1 MTKDQLSTLIRST
14 IYENDNNE
22 IQADKHQYMLLTIIA
37 SIYNELHNV
46 GTGFLGKVSPAD
58 QAPTPTTN
66 GFYMF
71 DSDGTVSYLANK
83 QVKAG
88 GYLTVEKAVST
99 YNYGYVESYAD
110 LTDDIDNGSSTIG
123 ASAKAVLNLKEYL
136 ITLIT
141 KQDDAN
147 TIKAKFD
154 NLGNVI
160 NTFYLKVGDVKNNFT
175 STDTNKP
182 LSALKGKELYD
193 YVVSLQNKLDSS
205 NVNTIINKSSGIAGL
220 DSSGKLTEALLPY
233 QYQKTSEKGQP
244 NGYASLDGSGDVP
257 DAQIPTNIERNTN
270 KNTANGYAGLDSS
283 GYIPISL
290 IRSDLLEQL
299 YSYGVKYDVTIS
311 SPTLT
316 RTMNM
321 DLHRSLPIQ
330 SKMRGC
336 LLDDNGVVVEYID
349 DWSTTVKDGS
359 KGQVMIEIPTHYVRF
374 ITDGNIREVRMSE
387 IPIPGYRLIA
397 KHYISAYEASVNRAN
412 NKLSSVVN
420 IGVDYRGGN
429 NNATWD
435 GTYRTLLGRPATLLS
450 RTNLRTYAR
459 NRNGAATS
467 EWNLMVYSS
476 YRDLFWLFALE
487 YATLNS
493 QLPLN
498 PVKDANGFS
507 QGGLG
512 NGVTTLA
519 STQWNNYNSYYPF
532 VPCGH
537 SDSLGAG
544 SGEVAYNM
552 IDDLGSTVAIVMV
565 NRYRGVEL
573 PFGHIWKWTDGINID
588 VKSDADGGTSKIY
601 TCENTDK
608 YNDDGYDYYDM
619 IGLEGRSEGYV
630 RKITFGES
638 GDISAAEVG
647 GGSTTYFCD
656 YHYASVSSSSLRGV
670 LLGGNAYC
678 GAAAG
683 FVYSGSN
690 YAPSGP
696 YAHVGSRL
704 CFIPQRTR

>member
-1 MTKDQLSTLIRST
+1 MSTQSYEQLIAGANKIR
-14 IYENDNNE
+14 E
-22 IQADKHQYMLLTIIA
+22 
-37 SIYNELHNV
+37 NELPESNTHTLV
-46 GTGFLGKVSPAD
+46 GEHMLQMV
-58 QAPTPTTN
+58 
-66 GFYMF
+66 
-71 DSDGTVSYLANK
+71 NK
-83 QVKAG
+83 QQEADDQCKSEVYNVSRYHTQVDGSRIFTLAQAIDVVPARLRISG
-88 GYLTVEKAVST
+88 AV
-99 YNYGYVESYAD
+99 
-110 LTDDIDNGSSTIG
+110 
-123 ASAKAVLNLKEYL
+123 
-136 ITLIT
+136 
-141 KQDDAN
+141 
-147 TIKAKFD
+147 IKFK
-154 NLGNVI
+154 
-160 NTFYLKVGDVKNNFT
+160 T
-175 STDTNKP
+175 ST
-182 LSALKGKELYD
+182 KE
-193 YVVSLQNKLDSS
+193 VIAFLDGDIANWS
-205 NVNTIINKSSGIAGL
+205 NVNLWRTVIDNKDFESAEKTANKDQPGGYAGL
-220 DSSGKLTEALLPY
+220 DENGLVPTSSLSPNPLETESKNIVGAINELQTGKVDSESIVQELGENEKLILSQKGAKELL
-233 QYQKTSEKGQP
+233 QTSGEK
-244 NGYASLDGSGDVP
+244 NM
-257 DAQIPTNIERNTN
+257 
-270 KNTANGYAGLDSS
+270 ANGYAGLDSD
-283 GYIPISL
+283 GYVPISL
-290 IRSDLLEQL
+290 IRSDLLERL

-374 ITDGNIREVRMSE
+374 ITDGNTREVRMSE
-387 IPIPGYRLIA
+387 IPIPGYKLIN
-397 KHYISAYEASVNRAN
+397 KYYISAYEASVNRTN
-412 NKLSSVVN
+412 SKLSSVIN
-420 IGVDYRGGN
+420 MSVDYRGGN

-493 QLPLN
+493 QLPFN

-519 STQWNNYNSYYPF
+519 STQWNNYNSSYPF

-537 SDSLGAG
+537 SDSLGTG

-670 LLGGNAYC
+670 LFGGPAHN
-678 GAAAG
+678 GAHAG
-683 FVYSGSN
+683 FVYSYSHH
-690 YAPSGP
+690 APSITS
-696 YAHVGSRL
+696 ALIGSRL